1 MYKIYSQAG
10 VLMHKKLYRSRT
22 NRMIAGICGGIG
34 EYFDVDPTLIRLI
47 VAFTWLMGGI
57 GVVVYLIG
65 WLIIPLEQR

>member
-1 MYKIYSQAG
+1 
-10 VLMHKKLYRSRT
+10 MHKKLYRSRT